1 MPYIKQDQ
9 RDGLDYRIDLLAGL
23 ITSDGQLN
31 YVISRLVARR
41 FGAIG
46 WSYDLIARAVGAL
59 ECVKLEFYRRL
70 AAPYEEQAISR
81 NGDIREYK

>member
-1 MPYIKQDQ
+1 MPYINQDQ
-9 RDGLDYRIDLLAGL
+9 RDRLDYRIDLLAGL
-23 ITSDGQLN
+23 ITTDGQLN

-41 FGAIG
+41 FGAFG
-46 WSYDLIARAVGAL
+46 WSYDLIVRAVGTL

-70 AAPYEEQAISR
+70 AAPYEELAISR